1 MKIRYFRE
9 FLVLSQYLNFSL
21 AAYHLHMTQPG
32 LSRHIS
38 AIEKELGVTL
48 FERDTH
54 RVGLTDKGNQFLRGI
69 EKIIEDYD
77 FLCEAVQT
85 GDLEKISI
93 GVPYFGVN
101 RYLSHIMKSF
111 EATFPKVKID
121 YLPAYPDAIIAGL
134 FSKKVD
140 VAVMPKVHFR
150 GSDDLVFH
158 FAFNESVVVLL
169 NKVHPLAV
177 EKGVYI
183 RDLENEK
190 FITLKGGFGDGLFEY
205 WYELCRSCK
214 LSLPKRTLATNTI
227 EEAAL
232 CMKPE
237 SGVML
242 LPGHLKEANI
252 SKDVTCIDILDED
265 CLLTISL
272 VHHPQNT
279 NSVTKEFINFY
290 LKTADPRKKMPA
302 A

>member
-9 FLVLSQYLNFSL
+9 FLVLSEYLNFSL
-21 AAYHLHMTQPG
+21 AASHLHMTQPG

-38 AIEKELGVTL
+38 AIEEEMGVTL
-48 FERDTH
+48 FDRDTK
-54 RVGLTDKGNQFLRGI
+54 RVRLTDKGHQFLRGI

-85 GDLEKISI
+85 GGFEKVSI

-111 EATFPKVKID
+111 KAVFPEVKIN

-140 VAVMPKVHFR
+140 VAVLPKVHFR

-158 FAFNESVVVLL
+158 NAFNESVVVLL
-169 NKVHPLAV
+169 NKAHPLATK
-177 EKGVYI
+177 EGVYK

-190 FITLKGGFGDGLFEY
+190 FITLKGEFGDGLFEY
-205 WYELCRSCK
+205 WYELCRNCR
-214 LSLPKRTLATNTI
+214 LSLPKRTLTTHTI

-232 CMKPE
+232 SMKPE

-252 SKDVTCIDILDED
+252 SKDITCIDILDED
-265 CLLTISL
+265 CYLTISL

-279 NSVTKEFINFY
+279 NPVTKEFIDFY
-290 LKTADPRKKMPA
+290 LQTAHHPFI
-302 A
+302 